1 MTAKSGLFIYLFGSI
16 FVRRA
21 SGAAGTEGE
30 ANALPIIIGAWDGVR
45 AGPWAGYGRMSV
57 TADNTFTGSG

>member
-1 MTAKSGLFIYLFGSI
+1 MTAQSGLFIYLFGSI

-21 SGAAGTEGE
+21 SGTKGK